1 MLRLLNANIEKR
13 NKHRNH
19 DRDAS
24 LEQFVDDVIRARRL
38 VKRDSSDDLQ
48 HFLLVYVEKT
58 FDRSRIHR
66 SRDIVELDRR

>member
-1 MLRLLNANIEKR
+1 MIRLLNADIEER
-13 NKHRNH
+13 NKQRNH

-24 LEQFVDDVIRARRL
+24 LEQFVDDVIKARRF
-38 VKRDSSDDLQ
+38 VERDSFDDLQ

-58 FDRSRIHR
+58 FDRSKIHR